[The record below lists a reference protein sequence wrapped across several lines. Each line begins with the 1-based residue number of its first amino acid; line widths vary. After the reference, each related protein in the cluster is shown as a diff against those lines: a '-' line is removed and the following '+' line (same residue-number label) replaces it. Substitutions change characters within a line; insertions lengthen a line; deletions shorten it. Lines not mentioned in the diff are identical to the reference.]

1 MNTINPNNNLSFCND
16 FSFLSQFSSG
26 IEYCH
31 YEQQIDI
38 SSSLLSEEKQEIT
51 FVLKIKHIL
60 VKWKKWITHHTGHI
74 IDQPENKL
82 LRKSQF
88 LIKKIS
94 TDTACTS
101 GLLVL
106 TSVGIASEIIP
117 RWSDNT
123 DNFDNLPNNIPSKL
137 DGEDANLQPITF
149 PASQQKW
156 LMYSTQAS
164 GSLMAIP
171 PRQNQ
176 PSLAGL
182 PSFWSTLD
190 FVDAAKY
197 LTLNQFNSFDR
208 NKLSAYPENSVTYHI
223 EDKLM
228 AIPSSR
234 NFP

>member
-38 SSSLLSEEKQEIT
+38 SSSLLSKEQQEIT
-51 FVLKIKHIL
+51 CVLKIKQIL
-60 VKWKKWITHHTGHI
+60 FKCKKWITHHTGHI
-74 IDQPENKL
+74 INQPENKL

-88 LIKKIS
+88 IIKKIS

-101 GLLVL
+101 SLLVL

-123 DNFDNLPNNIPSKL
+123 DNLPNNIPSKL

-176 PSLAGL
+176 PSLAGF
-182 PSFWSTLD
+182 PSFWSTLN
-190 FVDAAKY
+190 FVDSEKY
-197 LTLNQFNSFDR
+197 LPLNQFNSFAH
-208 NKLSAYPENSVTYHI
+208 NQLSAYPANSVTYHI
-223 EDKLM
+223 ENKLM

-234 NFP
+234 NSP

>member
-1 MNTINPNNNLSFCND
+1 MNTINHNNNLSFCND

-38 SSSLLSEEKQEIT
+38 SSSLLSEEQQEIN
-51 FVLKIKHIL
+51 FVLKIKQIL
-60 VKWKKWITHHTGHI
+60 VKCKKWITHHTDRPINH
-74 IDQPENKL
+74 PENKL

-94 TDTACTS
+94 TDTAYTS
-101 GLLVL
+101 SLLVL
-106 TSVGIASEIIP
+106 TSVGIASEIIS
-117 RWSDNT
+117 RWSDST
-123 DNFDNLPNNIPSKL
+123 DNLPNSIPSKL
-137 DGEDANLQPITF
+137 NAEDANLQPITF
-149 PASQQKW
+149 PASQHKW

-176 PSLAGL
+176 PSLAGF

-190 FVDAAKY
+190 FVNSEKY
-197 LTLNQFNSFDR
+197 FPLSQFNSFAH
-208 NKLSAYPENSVTYHI
+208 NKLSAYPANSVTYHI

-228 AIPSSR
+228 AIPTSSR
-234 NFP
+234 NSP

>member
-1 MNTINPNNNLSFCND
+1 MNTINHNYNLSFGND

-38 SSSLLSEEKQEIT
+38 SSSLLSEEKQEIN
-51 FVLKIKHIL
+51 FVLKIKQIL
-60 VKWKKWITHHTGHI
+60 AKCKKWITHNTCQPI
-74 IDQPENKL
+74 NQPENKL
-82 LRKSQF
+82 LRKSQC

-101 GLLVL
+101 SLLVL

-117 RWSDNT
+117 RWSNNT
-123 DNFDNLPNNIPSKL
+123 DNLPNNLPSKL
-137 DGEDANLQPITF
+137 NDEDANLQPITLL
-149 PASQQKW
+149 ASQQKW

-176 PSLAGL
+176 PSLAGF

-190 FVDAAKY
+190 FVDSAKY

-208 NKLSAYPENSVTYHI
+208 NKLSAYPANSVTYHI

-234 NFP
+234 NYP